1 MLIVADKE
9 NASGTVGAARNRGCL
24 LLVVTA
30 VVTGSLLL
38 LILSDNSGEQSTLE
52 SSFVRAVGVN
62 SLEHSTGKVL
72 DSTGFWWGN
81 KKTIPPPHHLL
92 LGAKSKHI
100 SSIILCRSGPF
111 FRFRILRADL

>member
-1 MLIVADKE
+1 MPSPSCDGCGDGVVVAADTLRQLGRAE
-9 NASGTVGAARNRGCL
+9 HAR
-24 LLVVTA
+24 
-30 VVTGSLLL
+30 
-38 LILSDNSGEQSTLE
+38 